1 MGLKKKALHGENRV
15 TFLTEG
21 GDDQGNSNQEVHTC
35 VCVVCVEEGV
45 VVCVGVVAVCVVCME
60 EGVVVCVMC
69 VGVVAV
75 CVEEGVVGCVD
86 RIVVHWPII

>member
-45 VVCVGVVAVCVVCME
+45 VVCVGVVAVCV
-60 EGVVVCVMC
+60 
-69 VGVVAV
+69 
-75 CVEEGVVGCVD
+75 EEGVVGCVD